1 MWGDMAG
8 PGAVNALELEG
19 LSVGWAGHAPVLQD
33 LSFALPK
40 GAHVGLVGPNGAG
53 KTTLFHTIAGV
64 LPAQGGSVRVMGRSV
79 LPGQFRT
86 QTALVFQQAED
97 QLFCPTLAED
107 VAFGPRNLGLSE
119 AEISA
124 RVRDALAVC
133 GLTGLEDRPVHH
145 LSGGEKRR
153 ACIAGA
159 LVMRPDLLLLD
170 EPSAALD
177 MRQRRRLIAL
187 LAGMDQAM
195 LIASHDLELVLELCA
210 RVIVIDEGGIR
221 ADGPARLVLGDAA
234 LMAAHGQEVPH
245 SLTPHHGVGHVH
257 VRNSP

>member
-1 MWGDMAG
+1 MAG
-8 PGAVNALELEG
+8 PGSVNALELNG
-19 LSVGWAGHAPVLQD
+19 LSVGWPGHAPVLQG
-33 LSFALPK
+33 LSFALPR

-64 LPAQGGSVRVMGRSV
+64 LPAQGGSLRVMGRAV
-79 LPGQFRT
+79 KPGQFRSE
-86 QTALVFQQAED
+86 TALVFQQAED
-97 QLFCPTLAED
+97 QLFCPTLIED
-107 VAFGPRNLGLSE
+107 VSFGPRNLGLPE
-119 AEISA
+119 AEITA
-124 RVRDALAVC
+124 RVRDALDVC

-159 LVMRPDLLLLD
+159 LVMQPDLLLLD

-195 LIASHDLELVLELCA
+195 LIASHDLELVLELCP
-210 RVIVIDEGGIR
+210 RVIVIDQGRIC
-221 ADGPARLVLGDAA
+221 ADGPAPEVLGNTR
-234 LMAAHGQEVPH
+234 LMEAHGQEVPH
-245 SLTPHHGVGHVH
+245 SLTPHHGAGHRH
-257 VRNSP
+257 RHG